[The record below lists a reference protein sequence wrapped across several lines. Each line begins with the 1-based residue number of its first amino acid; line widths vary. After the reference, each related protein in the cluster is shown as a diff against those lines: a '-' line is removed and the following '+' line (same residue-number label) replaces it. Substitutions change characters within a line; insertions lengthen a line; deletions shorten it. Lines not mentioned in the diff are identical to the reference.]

1 MLVHFRAASGSLI
14 VLRWLDVISPSLF
27 VISGLFLASFPELKD
42 WLCLDYLVVPGHSDN
57 TLLYKRICKIF
68 SNIV

>member
-14 VLRWLDVISPSLF
+14 VLRWLDVISHSLF

-57 TLLYKRICKIF
+57 TVI
-68 SNIV
+68 